1 MFHTWAFDIIATSK
15 KRKLS
20 TLDFGGIKQEDTIE
34 KKVEVITDLYD
45 KQPAGQKNIMW
56 ALAQTFKWEFATFYG
71 VEAFLSCLRLTE
83 PLAVQRMVTIL
94 QDKNGDPWAG
104 MRVLLFMIGCQM
116 TESVIGH

>member
-34 KKVEVITDLYD
+34 NKVEVITGLYD

-94 QDKNGDPWAG
+94 QD
-104 MRVLLFMIGCQM
+104 
-116 TESVIGH
+116 